1 MRPVLPLP
9 RRALPALAVG
19 LVLPAVAARA
29 APGAPIRFRILREGN
44 AIGTHRVSFAEEP
57 GGVQVAT
64 TEVDITVKL
73 AGFTVFRM
81 QHRFR
86 EAWAGERLRE
96 ATSRR
101 DRNGTIT
108 EMTVRAEGDALVV
121 RVGGAAPQR
130 LPADAAPLTWW
141 DPKRFTR
148 PVLFDNDNGK
158 ALRLQW
164 ARAGLP
170 GGGVR
175 WRAIGD
181 SDSEATYAA
190 DGAWLTWMH
199 KAAEDGSVVTYERG

>member
-1 MRPVLPLP
+1 MIQAWP
-9 RRALPALAVG
+9 RRRSLMLAAG
-19 LVLPAVAARA
+19 WAAVSGRAGA
-29 APGAPIRFRILREGN
+29 APAMPIRFRILREGS

-64 TEVDITVKL
+64 TEVEITVKL

-108 EMTVRAEGDALVV
+108 EMTVRAEDGGLVI
-121 RVGGAAPQR
+121 RIPGAAPQR
-130 LPADAAPLTWW
+130 LPAEAAPLTWW
-141 DPKRFTR
+141 DPQRFTR
-148 PVLFDNDNGK
+148 AVLFDNNNGR

-164 ARAGLP
+164 ARSALP
-170 GGGVR
+170 GGGTR
-175 WRAIGD
+175 WRSTGD

-190 DGAWLTWMH
+190 DGTWLSWTH
-199 KAAEDGSVVTYERG
+199 KAAEDGSVVTYERA